1 MEQSSE
7 MRAIEILPF
16 DAAVISQAADLF
28 VHSYRQLRGAI
39 PVLPAAMEDP
49 QRVAGML
56 QDYFDP
62 RSGLIALENGRLV
75 GYLGWFLVNNFRRTP
90 RKGAYVP
97 EWGHA
102 CIQQDKAD
110 IYRRLYRAAGEC
122 WAAAG
127 CQVHAITTLSH
138 DRLAETAWYW
148 HGFGLAVVDAV
159 RPMRALSRP
168 LDSTSSSLL
177 TVLR

>member
-1 MEQSSE
+1 

-62 RSGLIALENGRLV
+62 TSGLIALENGRLA

-90 RKGAYVP
+90 RQRS
-97 EWGHA
+97 
-102 CIQQDKAD
+102 I
-110 IYRRLYRAAGEC
+110 
-122 WAAAG
+122 
-127 CQVHAITTLSH
+127 
-138 DRLAETAWYW
+138 
-148 HGFGLAVVDAV
+148 
-159 RPMRALSRP
+159 RP
-168 LDSTSSSLL
+168 
-177 TVLR
+177 